1 MKIIRILSLML
12 ILSAMTVSAMASD
25 YTAAKAPTS
34 FRGLTWGTPL
44 SDIADLVPIQKPG
57 FKNTYF
63 RRDEKL
69 TFGEADII
77 SVAYYFRKDKLYRA
91 GIAFTGR
98 ANHFLLKERLMRIY
112 GPGRGV
118 GQKYGWMWPDFSV
131 EITYD
136 DDAKTGG
143 LYYTYEGNLD

>member
-1 MKIIRILSLML
+1 MKTTRILTLTL
-12 ILSAMTVSAMASD
+12 VLVALAVLAMAAD
-25 YTAAKAPTS
+25 YTPVKSPTS
-34 FRGLTWGTPL
+34 FRGLIWGTPL
-44 SDIADLVPIQKPG
+44 GDIPALVPVQKPK
-57 FKNTYF
+57 FKDTYF

-98 ANHFLLKERLMRIY
+98 ANHFLLKERLLRIY

-136 DDAKTGG
+136 DDAKLGG
-143 LYYTYEGNLD
+143 LYYTFEGKLD